1 MSQQS
6 SEGPRQGASFL
17 EHLLKLNYHSAQRS
31 DTVSSAMCTKAD
43 ELQGAKGLDLVA
55 QTISDK
61 SKHASAQG
69 KKLLRPIVSISA
81 VEKSRWKTQ
90 SNVEIWNG
98 PEKEAVKKKKD
109 YSSKTLPL
117 GKMDG
122 VVKLSQQRILSA
134 KSESEKGL
142 INANYQHP
150 LVESLSPNNPWKS
163 VSELI
168 SEKWLFHSPDYSP
181 VSHKCFLQ
189 RRSQF
194 EIKLMEDFK

>member
-1 MSQQS
+1 
-6 SEGPRQGASFL
+6 
-17 EHLLKLNYHSAQRS
+17 
-31 DTVSSAMCTKAD
+31 MCTKAD
-43 ELQGAKGLDLVA
+43 KLQGAKSLDLVA
-55 QTISDK
+55 ETISDK
-61 SKHASAQG
+61 SKHASGQG

-81 VEKSRWKTQ
+81 VEKTRKTQ
-90 SNVEIWNG
+90 SNVGIWNG
-98 PEKEAVKKKKD
+98 PEKAAVKKKKD

-122 VVKLSQQRILSA
+122 VVKLSWQRILSA

-150 LVESLSPNNPWKS
+150 LVESLSANNPWKS

-168 SEKWLFHSPDYSP
+168 SEKWLFHSPDYSS

-194 EIKLMEDFK
+194 ETKLMEDLK

>member
-6 SEGPRQGASFL
+6 FEGLRHGASFL
-17 EHLLKLNYHSAQRS
+17 EHLLKLSYYSAQSS

-43 ELQGAKGLDLVA
+43 KLQGAKSLDLVA

-61 SKHASAQG
+61 SKHASGQG
-69 KKLLRPIVSISA
+69 KKPLRPIVSISA
-81 VEKSRWKTQ
+81 VEKTRWKTQ

-122 VVKLSQQRILSA
+122 IVKLSRQRILSA

-150 LVESLSPNNPWKS
+150 LVESLSANNPWKP

-168 SEKWLFHSPDYSP
+168 SEKWLFHSPDYSS
-181 VSHKCFLQ
+181 VSRKCFLQ

-194 EIKLMEDFK
+194 ETKLMEDLI

>member
-6 SEGPRQGASFL
+6 SEGLRRGASFL
-17 EHLLKLNYHSAQRS
+17 EHLLKLSYHNAQSS

-43 ELQGAKGLDLVA
+43 KLQGAKSLDLVA

-61 SKHASAQG
+61 SKHASGQG
-69 KKLLRPIVSISA
+69 KKPLRPIVSISA
-81 VEKSRWKTQ
+81 VEKTRWKTQ

-117 GKMDG
+117 GKMGG
-122 VVKLSQQRILSA
+122 VVKLSRQRILST

-150 LVESLSPNNPWKS
+150 LVESVSANNPWKP

-168 SEKWLFHSPDYSP
+168 SEKWLFHRPDYSS
-181 VSHKCFLQ
+181 VSRKCFLQ

-194 EIKLMEDFK
+194 ETKLMEDLI